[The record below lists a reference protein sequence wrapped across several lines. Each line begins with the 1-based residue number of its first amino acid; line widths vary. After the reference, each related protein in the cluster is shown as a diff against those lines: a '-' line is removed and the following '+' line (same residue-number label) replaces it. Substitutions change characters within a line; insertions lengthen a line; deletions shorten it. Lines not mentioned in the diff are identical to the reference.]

1 MCLSIIETYSI
12 EKNRLKFS
20 HLLMVRAKVADRGDG
35 TVGGK
40 DGKGGGGKR
49 EGGRMGP
56 ER

>member
-20 HLLMVRAKVADRGDG
+20 HLLMVNAKVADRGDG
-35 TVGGK
+35 TVGGE